1 MRISGNNSGFDMMAL
16 MQQLQNSR
24 NSQLN
29 TGRTNTNGQQA
40 QTQVTDRMA
49 EFTSYAA
56 SRGLDTSSEFGFGAR
71 NFNINNGS
79 NLSTGLSQEHLEWR
93 TNWQNPEFRA
103 NLWLNGIEGR
113 EGFEEPL
120 GVQVFTQLLRES
132 GIELPENA
140 RFDISVD
147 RYGGVTITG
156 LDHEDLTRAIEE
168 AMSYNS
174 QMVISVLSQFMEHG
188 RILEGHPSSSTSLGL
203 SEEQQRL
210 ISVQSALMNIGADLR
225 NLSIGENGRIQGLP
239 QELYDRIYGDR
250 STWQSDMDPAQAR
263 WYNQHYDAIRD
274 NAVHFLRNGTNHVST
289 PDISL
294 TFDNGRITVNGISTF
309 SPSNNGGINVTI

>member
-1 MRISGNNSGFDMMAL
+1 MRIGNNTGLDMIVL

-24 NSQLN
+24 NPQNN
-29 TGRTNTNGQQA
+29 TAGANNNFQQVQTHSGGRL
-40 QTQVTDRMA
+40 A
-49 EFTSYAA
+49 EFSSYAA
-56 SRGLDTSSEFGFGAR
+56 SRGLNTSSEFGFGAR
-71 NFNINNGS
+71 NFNVNNGN

-93 TNWQNPEFRA
+93 TNFQNPEFRA

-120 GVQVFTQLLRES
+120 GAQVFNQMLREN

-156 LDHEDLTRAIEE
+156 LESEDLTNAIEE

-174 QMVISVLSQFMEHG
+174 QMVISVLSQFVEHG
-188 RILEGHPSSSTSLGL
+188 KILEGQSPSSTNLGL
-203 SEEQQRL
+203 IEEQQRL
-210 ISVQSALMNIGADLR
+210 IGTQSALTNYGADLR

-239 QELYDRIYGDR
+239 PELYDRIYGDR
-250 STWQSDMDPAQAR
+250 SAWQSDMEPAQVR
-263 WYNQHYDAIRD
+263 WNNQHYDALRD
-274 NAVHFLRNGTNHVST
+274 NAGHFLRNGTAHIPN

-294 TFDNGRITVNGISTF
+294 TFDSGRITVNGISAF
-309 SPSNNGGINVTI
+309 SSVNSGGINLTA